1 MKKKVF
7 AFFMA
12 MVMTLSLVA
21 CGGGS
26 NAGGNDA
33 DNSDNS
39 GDAAQT
45 LKLGGIGPLTGSYAN
60 YGLSVQHGAQLAV
73 DEINAAGGVNGMQ
86 MELNY
91 QDSQGDPE
99 SAVNAY
105 GKLMDWGM
113 NVSLGGVLSGE
124 TASIVAAANV
134 DDVLLVEPTG
144 SADKCIDGN
153 DKAFRICFY
162 DSYQGTAAADYLTD
176 NKLATEV
183 GVFYQSDNDYSAGL
197 YNAFTAECEKVGVTI
212 KETQTFTTATNTD
225 FSTQIN
231 ALVSSGVKVVFIPIY
246 AEEAST
252 FLTQAKG
259 KFGEDVYFF
268 GADGLDG
275 ILGKVAQ
282 DVTIANN
289 VLMLTPFVAESTDEH
304 VQAFVKAYEAAYG
317 ATPDQFAAD
326 AYDAVYTVK
335 AAVEAANGS
344 TSGAELAKAMT
355 SITVEGVTGTMTW
368 NADGNT
374 NKAASAILYYGG
386 EGSVFS
392 ADTAA
397 DTAADAG
404 DTVADAGTDTAA
416 E

>member
-99 SAVNAY
+99 SAVAAY

-113 NVSLGGVLSGE
+113 NVSLGAVLSGE
-124 TASIVAAANV
+124 TASVVAAAKA
-134 DDVLLVEPTG
+134 DDMFIMETTG

-153 DKAFRICFY
+153 DKAFRVCFY
-162 DSYQGTAAADYLTD
+162 DSYQGTAAADYLKD
-176 NKLATEV
+176 KALATEV

-197 YNAFTAECEKVGVTI
+197 YNAFAAQCQKVGVTI

-225 FSTQIN
+225 FSTQVN
-231 ALVSSGVKVVFIPIY
+231 ALVASGVKVVFIPIY

-259 KFGEDVYFF
+259 KFGSDVYFF

-275 ILGKVAQ
+275 ILGKVSQ
-282 DVTIANN
+282 DVTIADN
-289 VLMLTPFVAESTDEH
+289 VLMMTPFAADSAEPK
-304 VQAFVKAYEAAYG
+304 VQAFVKAYQDAYN

-326 AYDAVYTVK
+326 GYDAVYAVK
-335 AAVEAANGS
+335 AAIEAAKGS
-344 TSGAELAKAMT
+344 TSGTDLAAVMT
-355 SITVEGVTGTMTW
+355 SLTVEGVTGTMTW
-368 NADGNT
+368 SADGNT
-374 NKAASAILYYGG
+374 NKAASAILYKNGVG
-386 EGSVFS
+386 TLFS
-392 ADTAA
+392 
-397 DTAADAG
+397 G
-404 DTVADAGTDTAA
+404 QKTDSAA